1 VARLVAS
8 NGFFAAGG
16 TFIGGPAVTL
26 SGSLSGGALNVALS
40 PPSTVQGN
48 AHGTALGTLSSDG
61 VSFTGAWA
69 NSAGGD
75 GKFRLG
81 NQSCGSATPGVPPP
95 LAPTVSGAWS
105 RRGTD
110 GVTSSLALLQDGASV
125 GGAGNFVYAESISL
139 GAGVTGF
146 RESGGAFNIT
156 SGSRVGTSIS
166 FSGTI
171 GGYTNPIPGSVS
183 FTGTL
188 TDQHTL
194 TGALTYT
201 LPGSGAKT
209 QTIAGFTFS
218 KL

>member
-1 VARLVAS
+1 MRFLGRAIL
-8 NGFFAAGG
+8 
-16 TFIGGPAVTL
+16 
-26 SGSLSGGALNVALS
+26 
-40 PPSTVQGN
+40 
-48 AHGTALGTLSSDG
+48 LGTSAACLSS
-61 VSFTGAWA
+61 
-69 NSAGGD
+69 
-75 GKFRLG
+75 
-81 NQSCGSATPGVPPP
+81 
-95 LAPTVSGAWS
+95 
-105 RRGTD
+105 
-110 GVTSSLALLQDGASV
+110 
-125 GGAGNFVYAESISL
+125 
-139 GAGVTGF
+139 
-146 RESGGAFNIT
+146 SGGAFNIT

-183 FTGTL
+183 FTGRL